1 MDKRFIQTDSGNV
14 EILDTNLTWNDKLGN
29 LKVRFGIGRYNY
41 RVEPGI
47 YAVGNPDDK
56 SPVLVT
62 ANYKLTLD
70 SLRKELGGLNA
81 WILVIDTQG
90 INVWC
95 AAGKGTFGNYELL
108 KVIHKVKLKGI
119 ITHNRIILPQLG
131 APGVAAHAIRKAGF
145 EVVYGPV
152 RSEDIKAFLENGMV
166 KTKEMSEV
174 EFRFKDRLILA
185 PMEFIPDI
193 KYALPFFPVL
203 FLFNLAVNSSESI
216 SYIAGLTLVNYIPL
230 FIALMLGSVMV
241 PLLLPYIPLRAFSL
255 KGAALGLIWSLFF
268 FNYPGLFMVQ
278 DNVLIKLAYIS
289 FMVFI
294 SSYTALQFTGSSTY
308 TSFSGT
314 TKETVYSIVSGVL
327 LCAAGTILLIAY
339 KFFVI

>member
-1 MDKRFIQTDSGNV
+1 LEKRFIKTNRGNI
-14 EILDTNLTWNDKLGN
+14 EILDTEITWKDRLGS
-29 LKVRFGIGRYNY
+29 LKVRLGIGRYNY

-70 SLRKELGGLNA
+70 SLRKELGGLDI

-108 KVIHKVKLKGI
+108 KILNKVKLKEI
-119 ITHNRIILPQLG
+119 VSHNRLILPQLG

-152 RSEDIKAFLENGMV
+152 RSKDIRAFLENGMV
-166 KTKEMSEV
+166 KTEEMSQV
-174 EFRFKDRLILA
+174 EFKFLDRLVLT
-185 PMEFIPDI
+185 PMEFIPDL
-193 KYALPFFPVL
+193 KYALPFLFVL
-203 FLFNLAVNSSESI
+203 LLFNVTVNGGKSL
-216 SYIAGLTLVNYIPL
+216 SYITGLTLINYIPL
-230 FIALMLGSVMV
+230 FIALLVGSIMV
-241 PLLLPYIPLRAFSL
+241 PLLLPYIPFRAFSM
-255 KGAALGLIWSLFF
+255 KGASLGSIWSLFF
-268 FNYPGLFMVQ
+268 FFNPGLFMVP
-278 DNVLIKLAYIS
+278 DELFIKLAYVAFIL
-289 FMVFI
+289 FI
-294 SSYTALQFTGSSTY
+294 SSYSALQFTGSSTY

-314 TKETVYSIVSGVL
+314 TKETAYSIVAGGL
-327 LCAAGTILLIAY
+327 LCAAGLILLIAY
-339 KFFVI
+339 KLLFS